1 MANVPL
7 KPLNDRIVAIREE
20 AATKTNSGLY
30 LPADKK
36 EKSQIAKVVAVGTN
50 VKEVRIDDRI
60 VVREYSTTDI
70 KVDGIEYLIVKEEDV
85 LAIVE

>member
-7 KPLNDRIVAIREE
+7 KPLYDRIVAIREE

-50 VKEVRIDDRI
+50 VKEVKVDDRI

-85 LAIVE
+85 LAIAE